1 MVSLALPE
9 KQYQNVFVNSFRDYE
24 TQIYIN
30 KEINYKIFWNDYLP
44 NIKEFKEHPDLIS
57 NLLLT
62 QQLTIISGS
71 YQPLMEELKIK
82 RKLLLVTDLLEY
94 KNRDWQEI
102 ILKTGVP
109 QYIKGEN
116 EEEKNSKYKYQIQT
130 FLNAAYPTQKI
141 VTMLKNMELPIKND
155 KVRDGIIIFLTH
167 NKLFDINSSNID
179 EFEKG
184 IKYATPEDFENVK
197 AELKRIQRVY
207 EVSPTPK
214 VMKELMKNDLN
225 SAQSISGYSKKNFVK
240 MFRSV
245 LGGDEMAKAVYE
257 RSTNTIKL
265 LNENSTNKQFKTL
278 HSFVPSFYYG
288 DLAFGNVVSILSNN
302 ISNYFQLFGCQEI
315 CKCGLSLSVCS
326 PVVYI
331 IELLRFF
338 RKCNNKLNLMSR

>member
-1 MVSLALPE
+1 MNLIEDKYKYLFFQKMVSIALPE
-9 KQYQNVFVNSFRDYE
+9 KQYQNAFVNSFRDYE
-24 TQIYIN
+24 TLIYIN
-30 KEINYKIFWNDYLP
+30 KEIDYKIFWNDYLP

-71 YQPLMEELKIK
+71 HQPLMEELKIK
-82 RKLLLVTDLLEY
+82 RKLMLVTDLLEY

-109 QYIKGEN
+109 KYIEGKN
-116 EEEKNSKYKYQIQT
+116 EEEKNLNYKYQIQT

-141 VTMLKNMELPIKND
+141 SLMLKNRELPIKND
-155 KVRDGIIIFLTH
+155 KVRDCIIIFLTQ
-167 NKLFDINSSNID
+167 NKLLEINSSNID
-179 EFEKG
+179 EFEKE
-184 IKYATPEDFENVK
+184 IKYAAPEDFENVK

-225 SAQSISGYSKKNFVK
+225 SAHSISGYSKKNFVK
-240 MFRSV
+240 MYSRV

-257 RSTNTIKL
+257 RSTKTIKL
-265 LNENSTNKQFKTL
+265 LNERSTNKQFKTL

-288 DLAFGNVVSILSNN
+288 DLAFENMTSDLSN
-302 ISNYFQLFGCQEI
+302 ITSNYFQLFGNQEI
-315 CKCGLSLSVCS
+315 CECGKYLSVCS
-326 PVVYI
+326 PI
-331 IELLRFF
+331 
-338 RKCNNKLNLMSR
+338 